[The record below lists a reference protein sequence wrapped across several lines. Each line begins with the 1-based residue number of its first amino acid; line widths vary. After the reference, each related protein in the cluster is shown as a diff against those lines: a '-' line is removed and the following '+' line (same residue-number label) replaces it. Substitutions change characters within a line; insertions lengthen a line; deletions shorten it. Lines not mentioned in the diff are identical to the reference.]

1 MKILIYSANY
11 APEPTGIGKYSGEM
25 AEWLA
30 AKGHDV
36 RVVAAPPYYP
46 HWKLADGY
54 KWPLYRREELNGVD
68 VWRAPI
74 WVPSQPGG
82 LKRILHLLSFS
93 ISSAP
98 VMLRQAL
105 WSPDVV
111 FTVAPAMSCAPMGWL
126 TARLCGAQAWLHI
139 QDFEVDVA
147 FRMNQLKGK
156 WLQSFALGCE
166 RRILRAFDK
175 VSTISHKMVQK
186 LHAKGVEA
194 SAVEHLPN
202 WVDVQ
207 GIAPLQAPSSYRAE
221 LNIPADAKVALFSGT
236 WGAKQDL
243 MLIPAV
249 AAQLKERSDIYF
261 VICGDGVMRPQIE
274 QATAELQNVR
284 LLPLQPKER
293 LGELLGMAD
302 MHLLTQSADAEDL
315 VLPSKLTGMLA
326 SGRPVVATC
335 REDTEIGHVVSRCGR
350 VVAPGSVE
358 GLAHAVLALADDASQ
373 SETLGFAARHY
384 AEQVLAKEAI
394 LGLWVT
400 QVGSSAVPSGTEQ
413 LPTRS

>member
-46 HWKLADGY
+46 HWKLADEY
-54 KWPLYRREELNGVD
+54 KWPLYRREVINGID

-74 WVPSQPGG
+74 WVPSQPSG
-82 LKRILHLLSFS
+82 LKRILHLLSFT

-98 VMLRQAL
+98 VMLRQVF

-111 FTVAPAMSCAPMGWL
+111 FTVAPAMSCAPVGWL

-147 FRMNQLKGK
+147 FRMNQLKGR
-156 WLQSFALGCE
+156 WLKSFALGCE
-166 RRILRAFDK
+166 KRVMRAFDK

-186 LHAKGVEA
+186 LHRKGVDA

-207 GIAPLQAPSSYRAE
+207 GIAPLHHVSSYRAE
-221 LNIPADAKVALFSGT
+221 LNIPEHANVALFSGT

-249 AAQLKERSDIYF
+249 AEQLKHRSDIYF

-274 QATAELQNVR
+274 QATHGMDNVR

-293 LGELLGMAD
+293 LGELLGLAD
-302 MHLLTQSADAEDL
+302 IHLLTQSADAEDL

-350 VVAPGSVE
+350 VVAPGSVDE
-358 GLAHAVLALADDASQ
+358 LAAAIVGVVDRADMMLS
-373 SETLGFAARHY
+373 LGAAGRLY
-384 AEQVLAKEAI
+384 AEQVLSRDAI
-394 LGLWVT
+394 LSEWMQTVQTGHIGLPAPV
-400 QVGSSAVPSGTEQ
+400 EQ
-413 LPTRS
+413 

>member
-46 HWKLADGY
+46 HWKIAEGY
-54 KWPLYRREELNGVD
+54 KWPLYQREQLNGVD

-74 WVPSQPGG
+74 WVPAQPGG

-93 ISSAP
+93 LTSAP

-111 FTVAPAMSCAPMGWL
+111 FTVAPAMSCAPVGWL

-156 WLQSFALGCE
+156 WLQRFALGCE
-166 RRILRAFDK
+166 KRILKAFDK

-186 LHAKGVEA
+186 LHAKGVD
-194 SAVEHLPN
+194 SNAVEHLPN

-207 GIAPLQAPSSYRAE
+207 GIAPLQEASPYRAE

-249 AAQLKERSDIYF
+249 AEQLQDREDIYF
-261 VICGDGVMRPQIE
+261 VICGDGVMRPQVE
-274 QATAELQNVR
+274 QAAAQLKNVR

-293 LGELLGMAD
+293 LGDLLGMAD
-302 MHLLTQSADAEDL
+302 IHLLTQSADAEDL

-350 VVAPGSVE
+350 VVSPGSVGE
-358 GLAHAVLALADDASQ
+358 LAQAVTDLADRPADRSV
-373 SETLGFAARHY
+373 LGAAARMY
-384 AEQVLAKEAI
+384 AEQVLSRDAILLAWVQSLQSSELGLPEAI
-394 LGLWVT
+394 N
-400 QVGSSAVPSGTEQ
+400 Q
-413 LPTRS
+413 